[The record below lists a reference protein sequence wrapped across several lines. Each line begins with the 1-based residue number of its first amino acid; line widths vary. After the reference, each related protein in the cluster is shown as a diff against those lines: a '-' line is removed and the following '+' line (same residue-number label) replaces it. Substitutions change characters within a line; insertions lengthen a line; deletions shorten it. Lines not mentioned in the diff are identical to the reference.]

1 MKKLISAAAGL
12 VLAFTLAVS
21 AFAQS
26 EASFSDVLPGSWYY
40 KEVTEMVSSGFID
53 GYGDGSFRPEQTVTV
68 AECVTMA
75 ARITGAATGEADGF
89 WGGVQMSNAYL
100 SGWMSEDDVERS
112 RPDTPVTRELASKI
126 IATALG
132 LSYPAGT
139 ELPFTDAAEI
149 GQGYLSGVMAM
160 YANGLLD
167 GYEDGTLR
175 PQDTLTR
182 AQAASLLYRAVH
194 MGDGS
199 GGGLISAAGYA
210 PSEIISYFCDVAL
223 GAEYGETEEVVIR
236 WGEPVRYHIGAGAT
250 EADLQQIYSLIDALN
265 KVPGFPGFVPAASAE
280 DASLTVSFVDTAGM
294 EAAAGDSFNGYVT
307 LRWALD
313 GYGIVSGQI
322 YYNTEL
328 DQGERNA
335 VIVEELVQSL
345 GLLNDTY
352 DHPESIFYQY
362 HTDTSW
368 PTTLDWAV
376 IQLLYSDGITPGM
389 DGQAARAAAAQLVR

>member
-175 PQDTLTR
+175 PQSTLTR
-182 AQAASLLYRAVH
+182 AQAASMLYRAVH
-194 MGDGS
+194 TGED
-199 GGGLISAAGYA
+199 SAENYITAEGYTA
-210 PSEIISYFCDVAL
+210 QEIIDYFCEVAL
-223 GAEYGETEEVVIR
+223 DVEYGSTDNTVIKWDR
-236 WGEPVRYHIGAGAT
+236 PINIFVSGAPTA
-250 EADLQQIYSLIDALN
+250 ADLERLGALIDALN
-265 KVPGFPGFVPAASAE
+265 GIAGFPGINSVDSAE
-280 DASLTVSFVDTAGM
+280 AANLRISFVDAGTM
-294 EAAAGDSFNGYVT
+294 LANTGSDFNGYV
-307 LRWALD
+307 R
-313 GYGIVSGQI
+313 VSWNDHNIYSGDI
-322 YYNTEL
+322 YYLSDLT
-328 DQGERNA
+328 QERRNG
-335 VIVEELVQSL
+335 VIVEELCQAL
-345 GLLNDTY
+345 GLLTDTY
-352 DHPESIFYQY
+352 DYPESIFHQY
-362 HTDTSW
+362 YTDADW
-368 PTTLDWAV
+368 PCPLDWA
-376 IQLLYSDGITPGM
+376 IIELLYRSEIRPGM
-389 DGQAARAAAAQLVR
+389 DESAVRSAAADIVR